1 MIYERPYGCDPPGSS
16 SDALGHETAIDPKV
30 KQKVMNFLASNICD
44 NMIEVFVKNSAH
56 YGWVV
61 YEHPKD
67 AYNWVIQKQ
76 AKLYWLFTFSYFRM
90 V

>member
-67 AYNWVIQKQ
+67 AYK
-76 AKLYWLFTFSYFRM
+76 
-90 V
+90 